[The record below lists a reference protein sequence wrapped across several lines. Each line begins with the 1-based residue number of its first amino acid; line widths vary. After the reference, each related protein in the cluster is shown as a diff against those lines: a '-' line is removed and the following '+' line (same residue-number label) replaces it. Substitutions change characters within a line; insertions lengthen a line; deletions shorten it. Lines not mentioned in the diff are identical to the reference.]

1 MLHYKVVIIMVD
13 EKLIISQ
20 KKELDSYG
28 DTILSIKNHIS
39 LYRDDLNC
47 AWQSADK
54 TGIDDALDRLLYR
67 LNDIA
72 GKMQELGID
81 FLKVYQEKKNEEGNV

>member
-13 EKLIISQ
+13 EKLILSQ
-20 KKELDSYG
+20 KKELDSHG